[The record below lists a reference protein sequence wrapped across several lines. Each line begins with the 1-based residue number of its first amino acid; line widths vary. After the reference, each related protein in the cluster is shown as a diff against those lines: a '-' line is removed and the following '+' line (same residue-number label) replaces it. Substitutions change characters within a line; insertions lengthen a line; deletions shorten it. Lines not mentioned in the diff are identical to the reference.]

1 MYIEVHFL
9 KKEKSELPLNYWV
22 STNYLPNTKTRQ
34 FSPSSIN
41 TRCITL
47 LTQYG
52 VVLALYVVVGFSSI
66 CGNLVSTF
74 FFIKM
79 VGPSCHILSLS
90 PPLSSPFPPSLS
102 IGRGRHYT
110 TAGRMS

>member
-74 FFIKM
+74 F
-79 VGPSCHILSLS
+79 L
-90 PPLSSPFPPSLS
+90 
-102 IGRGRHYT
+102 
-110 TAGRMS
+110 